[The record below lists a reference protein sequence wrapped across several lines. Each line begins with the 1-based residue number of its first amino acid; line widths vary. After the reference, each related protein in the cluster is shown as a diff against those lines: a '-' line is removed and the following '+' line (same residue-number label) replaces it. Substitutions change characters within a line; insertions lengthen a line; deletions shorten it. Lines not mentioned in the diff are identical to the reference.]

1 MDFCPCRFFE
11 RALEVRVE
19 KGFGIAALPAIAK
32 SPNCKAGDGTAE
44 LRQVLSGKLGF
55 PEPPV
60 RGGFEGID
68 RLAALIDR
76 HEGLPTQ
83 VFVRKG
89 TGALA
94 GEVGE
99 LWEITTQPLVF
110 TIRGAM
116 RTAVV
121 VDEGHSADGALEGGT
136 LPEAGTAR
144 IFDDDVAPVPSRRAD
159 EPTADVEKIAKTLLF
174 LLVVST

>member
-1 MDFCPCRFFE
+1 MDFRPCRFFE
-11 RALEVRVE
+11 RALEVRVV

-44 LRQVLSGKLGF
+44 LRQVLSSKLGF
-55 PEPPV
+55 PEPLV
-60 RGGFEGID
+60 RGSLEWIDWLSTGID
-68 RLAALIDR
+68 G

-83 VFVRKG
+83 VLMRKG

-110 TIRGAM
+110 TIGGAM
-116 RTAVV
+116 RTTFV
-121 VDEGHSADGALEGGT
+121 VDKRHPADGALEGGT

-159 EPTADVEKIAKTLLF
+159 APTADVEKIAKTLLF